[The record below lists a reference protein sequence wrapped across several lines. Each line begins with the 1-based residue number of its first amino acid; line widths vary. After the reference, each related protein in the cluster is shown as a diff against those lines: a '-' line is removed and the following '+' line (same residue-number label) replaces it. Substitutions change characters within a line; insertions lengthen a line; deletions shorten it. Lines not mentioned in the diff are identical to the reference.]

1 MKIASLILGLCLIAT
16 FAFAGTSAEIIS
28 YDKDDNGNIRVWTS
42 YYLDGQNVESRYP
55 KMDGKFVYCTRY
67 TVFNFIDMNDD
78 EIVAR
83 IKEDIDAHAENLIV
97 KTFEEKNNDSII
109 QNNLSKLVG
118 TTTTKTTATRK
129 VSDTKEWVVKT
140 DGTFTEN
147 IITP

>member
-1 MKIASLILGLCLIAT
+1 MKIASLILGFCLIAT

-28 YDKDDNGNIRVWTS
+28 YDKDDNGNIRVWTQ
-42 YYLDGQNVESRYP
+42 YKIDGVEVDSRYP
-55 KMDGKFVYCTRY
+55 KINGKEVYCARY
-67 TVFNFIDMNDD
+67 TVFNFIDMTND

-83 IKEDIDAHAENLIV
+83 IKEDIEKHAETLII
-97 KTFEEKNNDSII
+97 KTFTKKKNDSIA

-118 TTTTKTTATRK
+118 TTATKITATRK
-129 VSDTKEWVVKT
+129 ISDTKEWVLKT